1 MAGSQTVIEIRQ
13 LFQLPEFEEVLRLQQ
28 AIWGYPDIELLP
40 LRFLVVVS
48 NVGGHVFGAYDGDM
62 MVGFCFAIPG
72 IKPDGHAYLHS
83 HMLGVLPAYRDA
95 GIGRGLKLKQR
106 EEAMAR
112 GIDLIEW
119 TFDPLELKNAF
130 FNIERLGAIVRRYHE
145 NQYGI
150 TFSPLHGGLPTDRC
164 YAEWWIASPR
174 VAQLVGR
181 TPWSAPDPLVRPA
194 QSLTV
199 NQPTVEIES
208 DRAPAEPLVRPYET
222 ISHPTVEIESNRAQG
237 ACPVRPYETVSHPTV
252 ENESNRAHA
261 EPPVRPC
268 ETISYPAVDIESN
281 RAQAEP
287 LVRPYETA
295 SHPTVENES
304 NRAQAEFRP
313 YETISYPAGIARL
326 RAEDPRRAR
335 QIQKE
340 NGAKF
345 HRAFEQGLAVTR
357 FLRGEAEGSYLLE
370 PWK

>member
-1 MAGSQTVIEIRQ
+1 MAGSQAVIEIRQ
-13 LFQLPEFEEVLRLQQ
+13 LFQLADFEEVLHLQQ

-40 LRFLVVVS
+40 LRFLVVVNS
-48 NVGGHVFGAYDGDM
+48 VGGHVFGAYDGDM

-72 IKPDGHAYLHS
+72 IKSGGHPYLHS

-95 GIGRGLKLKQR
+95 HVGRSLKLKQR
-106 EEAMAR
+106 EEALAR
-112 GIDLIEW
+112 GIPLIEW

-174 VAQLVGR
+174 VNAILDGDAPPAGR
-181 TPWSAPDPLVRPA
+181 SYEMTIGY
-194 QSLTV
+194 
-199 NQPTVEIES
+199 PT
-208 DRAPAEPLVRPYET
+208 
-222 ISHPTVEIESNRAQG
+222 
-237 ACPVRPYETVSHPTV
+237 
-252 ENESNRAHA
+252 
-261 EPPVRPC
+261 
-268 ETISYPAVDIESN
+268 
-281 RAQAEP
+281 
-287 LVRPYETA
+287 
-295 SHPTVENES
+295 
-304 NRAQAEFRP
+304 
-313 YETISYPAGIARL
+313 GIARL

-345 HRAFEQGLAVTR
+345 RRAFEQGLAVTR
-357 FLRGEAEGSYLLE
+357 FARGETEGSYLLE